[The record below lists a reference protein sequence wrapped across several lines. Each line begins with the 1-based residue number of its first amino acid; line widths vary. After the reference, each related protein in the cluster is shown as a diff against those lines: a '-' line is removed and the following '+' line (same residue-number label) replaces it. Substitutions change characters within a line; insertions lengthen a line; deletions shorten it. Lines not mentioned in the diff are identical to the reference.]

1 MHPQLTP
8 DRRSLTSTMSSVGSE
23 TSDYLDTETDP
34 GVLRNR
40 QYVYKELV
48 ATELD
53 YIKDLST
60 VIDVSHL

>member
-1 MHPQLTP
+1 
-8 DRRSLTSTMSSVGSE
+8 MSSVSSE

-34 GVLRNR
+34 GVLKNR
-40 QYVYKELV
+40 QFVYKELV
-48 ATELD
+48 ATEQD